1 MDEIY
6 NQNMLQVGT
15 ILHGTYK
22 IESYLASGGFGNTY
36 LAKNIEFDET
46 YAIKEFF
53 VKGVCQR
60 DGNSTTISVSN
71 AENINSFE
79 QQREKFKKEARR
91 LRSISNPHIV
101 KVYDLFEENGTAYYV
116 MDYVDGENLSAR
128 LKRTNAPLAESE
140 VRNYL
145 NQILDGL
152 EAIHN
157 EGMFHLDIKPANIMV
172 DSHDV
177 VKLIDFGASKQQSTV
192 GGATMSTGISY
203 TNGYAPKEQMA
214 QSYDK
219 FGPWTDF
226 YALGATVYKLLTNQD
241 PPSISDLSEDGT
253 EDKHLALPMPNV
265 SEEMKKLVVWMMQ
278 ENRLKRPKNVGEIR
292 KSAEQS
298 VSNIA
303 LEGEESTIAINKI
316 NIQCNDETGN
326 GRKRDARRIYY
337 DKKGWERLY
346 NESEKRFLKKCRFF
360 TFPLGVLWGVMLS
373 IELFNNNKG
382 DISKSVSGSVVIC
395 LLWSLMGYLLPYFIN
410 EFTLN
415 YFVFHDVERKIKKNP
430 SLLEVHKTEKKYLQ
444 SNEWIRLIFK
454 CMYVVWPMTILV
466 LVLVGLRSRSLIF
479 SPSDAWGSVLVLL
492 VGSCVIAFFL
502 GLFIAILVKIVTYIS
517 TQAKETFK

>member
-1 MDEIY
+1 MNEIN

-36 LAKNIEFDET
+36 LARNIEFDET

-71 AENINSFE
+71 AENTNSFK

-157 EGMFHLDIKPANIMV
+157 EGMYHLDIKPANIMV

-203 TNGYAPKEQMA
+203 TNGYAPSEQMA

-241 PPSISDLSEDGT
+241 PPSVSDLSEDET

-265 SEEMKKLVVWMMQ
+265 SEEMKKLVAWMMQ
-278 ENRLKRPKNVGEIR
+278 VNRLKRPKNVGEIR

-303 LEGEESTIAINKI
+303 SEGEESTIAINKI

-326 GRKRDARRIYY
+326 GRKRNARRIYY
-337 DKKGWERLY
+337 DKKGWERIY
-346 NESEKRFLKKCRFF
+346 SESKKRFLKKCRFF
-360 TFPLGVLWGVMLS
+360 TIPLCILFGVMMS
-373 IELFNNNKG
+373 IELLNKE
-382 DISKSVSGSVVIC
+382 ISSKSVSGSVFFC
-395 LLWSLMGYLLPYFIN
+395 LYWPFIGYLLPYFIYG
-410 EFTLN
+410 FTLK

-430 SLLEVHKTEKKYLQ
+430 SLLEIHKTEKKYLQ
-444 SNEWIRLIFK
+444 TSNKWIRLIVK

-466 LVLVGLRSRSLIF
+466 LVGLRSHFLIDY
-479 SPSDAWGSVLVLL
+479 SSCATELLILL
-492 VGSCVIAFFL
+492 VWSFLIAYFL